1 MKETEIIEFKR
12 EFVNDLN
19 KEVIAF
25 ANTNGGEIFI
35 GINDD
40 SKVVGLNDI
49 ENVELQCV
57 NHISNTIKPDISMFV
72 KYERVITDSKEVL
85 KITVNKGSMSPY
97 YIASKGIRPEGV
109 YVRHGTASV
118 PATETAIVSMIKE
131 TTGDTYEET
140 RSLNQNLTFVQAE
153 QEFINAGLPFADAQK
168 RSLGVIGRD
177 DCYTNLGLLLS
188 DQCEHKIKFAVFEG
202 TEKEVFKDRH
212 EFSGSLFRQLD
223 DLTKM
228 LDKYNKLSS
237 PKIEGIKRTD
247 VRDYPVEA
255 IREAILNAFIHKDYG
270 LGGYTL
276 VSVFDDRIEI
286 VSLGGLMR
294 GVEMNDIMLGV
305 SYLRNKRLAEIFYR
319 LHFIEAYGTG
329 ISKIKKSYEKFKKQP
344 VFECSSNAF
353 KVTLPNTSVKTNE
366 IKIEQDDREILI
378 LDLIRKKGEI
388 GRAEVEKLLNIST
401 PTANRILTNMVQT
414 GKIKRTGSARNIKYS
429 LQVRK
434 IF

>member
-35 GINDD
+35 GIDD
-40 SKVVGLNDI
+40 DGKVVGLNDI

-72 KYERVITDSKEVL
+72 KYERVIAGSKEML

-118 PATETAIVSMIKE
+118 PATERAIVSMIKE

-153 QEFINAGLPFADAQK
+153 QEFINAGLPFAETQK

-202 TEKEVFKDRH
+202 KEKEVFKDRH

-237 PKIEGIKRTD
+237 PKIESIKRTD

-255 IREAILNAFIHKDYG
+255 IREAILNAFIHRDYG

-378 LDLIRKKGEI
+378 LDLIRKKGKI

-429 LQVRK
+429 L
-434 IF
+434 

>member
-35 GINDD
+35 GIDD
-40 SKVVGLNDI
+40 DGKVVGLNDI

-57 NHISNTIKPDISMFV
+57 NHISNTIKPDITMFV
-72 KYERVITDSKEVL
+72 KYERVIADSKEML

-131 TTGDTYEET
+131 TTGDSFEET

-153 QEFINAGLPFADAQK
+153 QEFINAGLPFAEAQK
-168 RSLGVIGRD
+168 RSLGIIGRD

-255 IREAILNAFIHKDYG
+255 IREAILNAFIHRDYG

-429 LQVRK
+429 L
-434 IF
+434 

>member
-35 GINDD
+35 GIDD
-40 SKVVGLNDI
+40 DGKVVGLNDI

-72 KYERVITDSKEVL
+72 KYERVIADSKEML

-131 TTGDTYEET
+131 TTGDSFEET

-153 QEFINAGLPFADAQK
+153 QEFINAGLPFAAAQK
-168 RSLGVIGRD
+168 RSLGIIGRD

-188 DQCEHKIKFAVFEG
+188 DQCEHKIKFAVFAG

-237 PKIEGIKRTD
+237 PKIESIKRTD

-255 IREAILNAFIHKDYG
+255 IREAILNAFVHRDYG

-294 GVEMNDIMLGV
+294 GVEMNDLMLGV

-319 LHFIEAYGTG
+319 LRFIEAYGTG
-329 ISKIKKSYEKFKKQP
+329 ISKIKKSYEKIKKQP
-344 VFECSSNAF
+344 IFECSSNAF
-353 KVTLPNTSVKTNE
+353 KVTLPNTSVKTND

-414 GKIKRTGSARNIKYS
+414 GKIKRNGSARNIKYS
-429 LQVRK
+429 L
-434 IF
+434 

>member
-35 GINDD
+35 GIDD
-40 SKVVGLNDI
+40 DGKVVGLNDI

-57 NHISNTIKPDISMFV
+57 NHISNTIKPDICMFV
-72 KYERVITDSKEVL
+72 KYERVIADSKEML

-131 TTGDTYEET
+131 TTGDSFEET

-153 QEFINAGLPFADAQK
+153 QEFVNAGLPFAEAQK
-168 RSLGVIGRD
+168 RSLGIIGRD

-237 PKIEGIKRTD
+237 PKIESIKRTD

-255 IREAILNAFIHKDYG
+255 IREAILNAFIHRDYG

-344 VFECSSNAF
+344 IFECSSNAF
-353 KVTLPNTSVKTNE
+353 KVTLPNTSVKTND

-388 GRAEVEKLLNIST
+388 GRAEVEKLLNVST

-429 LQVRK
+429 L
-434 IF
+434 

>member
-1 MKETEIIEFKR
+1 M
-12 EFVNDLN
+12 
-19 KEVIAF
+19 
-25 ANTNGGEIFI
+25 
-35 GINDD
+35 
-40 SKVVGLNDI
+40 
-49 ENVELQCV
+49 
-57 NHISNTIKPDISMFV
+57 
-72 KYERVITDSKEVL
+72 
-85 KITVNKGSMSPY
+85 
-97 YIASKGIRPEGV
+97 
-109 YVRHGTASV
+109 
-118 PATETAIVSMIKE
+118 
-131 TTGDTYEET
+131 
-140 RSLNQNLTFVQAE
+140 
-153 QEFINAGLPFADAQK
+153 
-168 RSLGVIGRD
+168 
-177 DCYTNLGLLLS
+177 LLS

-228 LDKYNKLSS
+228 LDKHNKLSS

-255 IREAILNAFIHKDYG
+255 IREAILNAFIHRDYG

-329 ISKIKKSYEKFKKQP
+329 ISKIKKSYERSKKQP
-344 VFECSSNAF
+344 IFECSSNAF
-353 KVTLPNTSVKTNE
+353 KVTLPNTSLKTND

-388 GRAEVEKLLNIST
+388 GRTDVEKLLNVST
-401 PTANRILTNMVQT
+401 PTANRILTNMVQA

-429 LQVRK
+429 L
-434 IF
+434 

>member
-1 MKETEIIEFKR
+1 MKETEMIEFKR
-12 EFVNDLN
+12 QFVSDLN

-35 GINDD
+35 GIDD
-40 SKVVGLNDI
+40 DGVVIGLSDI
-49 ENVELQCV
+49 EAVELQCV

-72 KYERVITDSKEVL
+72 KYERVVTEKKNVL

-109 YVRHGTASV
+109 YVRHGTASI
-118 PATETAIVSMIKE
+118 PATETAIISMIKE
-131 TTGDTYEET
+131 TTGDSFEET

-153 QEFINAGLPFADAQK
+153 QEFSTAGLPFAEAQK
-168 RSLGVIGRD
+168 RSLGIIGRD

-223 DLTKM
+223 DLMKM
-228 LDKYNKLSS
+228 LDNYNKLSS
-237 PKIEGIKRTD
+237 PKIEKIKRTD
-247 VRDYPVEA
+247 IRDYPVEA
-255 IREAILNAFIHKDYG
+255 IREAILNAFIHRDYG

-329 ISKIKKSYEKFKKQP
+329 ISKIKKSYERFKKQP

-353 KVTLPNTSVKTNE
+353 KVTLPKTTVVALDE
-366 IKIEQDDREILI
+366 KPERSDRETLVLELI
-378 LDLIRKKGEI
+378 DKNGEI
-388 GRAEVEKLLNIST
+388 GRSDVEKILNVST
-401 PTANRILTNMVQT
+401 PTATRILTNMVQK
-414 GKIKRTGSARNIKYS
+414 GLIKRIGSARNIRYILK
-429 LQVRK
+429 K
-434 IF
+434 

>member
-35 GINDD
+35 GIDD
-40 SKVVGLNDI
+40 DGKVVGLNDI

-72 KYERVITDSKEVL
+72 KYECVITDSKEVL
-85 KITVNKGSMSPY
+85 KIKVNKGSMSPY

-153 QEFINAGLPFADAQK
+153 QEFINAGLPFAEAQK
-168 RSLGVIGRD
+168 RSLGIIGRD

-255 IREAILNAFIHKDYG
+255 IREAILNAFIHRDYG

-329 ISKIKKSYEKFKKQP
+329 ISKIKKSYEKIKKQP
-344 VFECSSNAF
+344 IFECSSNAF
-353 KVTLPNTSVKTNE
+353 KVTLPNTSVKTND

-414 GKIKRTGSARNIKYS
+414 GKIKRNGSARNIKYS
-429 LQVRK
+429 L
-434 IF
+434 

>member
-35 GINDD
+35 GIDD
-40 SKVVGLNDI
+40 DGKVVGLNDI

-57 NHISNTIKPDISMFV
+57 NHISNTIKPDITMFV
-72 KYERVITDSKEVL
+72 KYERIVADGKGVL

-131 TTGDTYEET
+131 TTGDSFEET

-153 QEFINAGLPFADAQK
+153 QEFVNAGLPFAEAQK
-168 RSLGVIGRD
+168 RSLGIIGRD

-237 PKIEGIKRTD
+237 PKIESIKRTD

-255 IREAILNAFIHKDYG
+255 IREAILNAFIHRDYG

-353 KVTLPNTSVKTNE
+353 KVTLPNTSLKTND

-414 GKIKRTGSARNIKYS
+414 GKIKRTGSARNIKYC
-429 LQVRK
+429 L
-434 IF
+434 

>member
-1 MKETEIIEFKR
+1 MKETETVEFKR
-12 EFVNDLN
+12 QFVSDLN

-35 GINDD
+35 GIDD
-40 SKVVGLNDI
+40 DGTAFGLSDI
-49 ENVELQCV
+49 EAVELQCI

-72 KYERVITDSKEVL
+72 KYERIIAEKKNVL

-109 YVRHGTASV
+109 YVRRGSASV

-131 TTGDTYEET
+131 TTGDSFEDT

-153 QEFINAGLPFADAQK
+153 QEFLSVGLPFAEAQK

-202 TEKEVFKDRH
+202 TEKEIFKDRH

-223 DLTKM
+223 DLMKM
-228 LDKYNKLSS
+228 LDNYNKLSS
-237 PKIEGIKRTD
+237 PKIEKIRRTD

-255 IREAILNAFIHKDYG
+255 IREAVLNAFIHRDYG

-294 GVEMNDIMLGV
+294 GVEMSDIMLGV
-305 SYLRNKRLAEIFYR
+305 SFLRNKRLAEIFYR

-329 ISKIKKSYEKFKKQP
+329 ISKIKKSYENFKKQP

-353 KVTLPNTSVKTNE
+353 KVTLPKTTAATKNE
-366 IKIEQDDREILI
+366 RTERTDRETLV
-378 LDLIRKKGEI
+378 LDIIDKKGQI
-388 GRAEVEKLLNIST
+388 GRSDVEKILNVST
-401 PTANRILTNMVQT
+401 PTATRILTDMVQK
-414 GKIKRTGSARNIKYS
+414 GLIKRIGSARNIKYTS
-429 LQVRK
+429 GK
-434 IF
+434 

>member
-35 GINDD
+35 GIDD
-40 SKVVGLNDI
+40 DGKVVGLNDI

-57 NHISNTIKPDISMFV
+57 NHIFNTIKPDISMFV

-85 KITVNKGSMSPY
+85 KIKVNKGSMSPY

-131 TTGDTYEET
+131 TTGDSFEET

-153 QEFINAGLPFADAQK
+153 QEFINVGLPFAEAQK
-168 RSLGVIGRD
+168 RSLGIIGRD

-255 IREAILNAFIHKDYG
+255 IREAILNAFIHRDYG

-329 ISKIKKSYEKFKKQP
+329 ISKIKKSYEKIKKQP

-429 LQVRK
+429 L
-434 IF
+434 

>member
-35 GINDD
+35 GIDD
-40 SKVVGLNDI
+40 DGKVVGLNDI

-72 KYERVITDSKEVL
+72 KYERVIADSKEML

-131 TTGDTYEET
+131 TTGDSFEET

-153 QEFINAGLPFADAQK
+153 QEFINAGLPFAEAQK
-168 RSLGVIGRD
+168 RSLGIIGRD

-188 DQCEHKIKFAVFEG
+188 DQCEHKIKFAVFAG

-237 PKIEGIKRTD
+237 PKIESIKRTD

-255 IREAILNAFIHKDYG
+255 IREAILNAFIHRDYG

-319 LHFIEAYGTG
+319 LRFIEAYGTG
-329 ISKIKKSYEKFKKQP
+329 ISKIKKSYEKIKKQP
-344 VFECSSNAF
+344 IFECSSNAF
-353 KVTLPNTSVKTNE
+353 KVTLPNTSVKTND

-378 LDLIRKKGEI
+378 LDLIRKKSEI

-414 GKIKRTGSARNIKYS
+414 GKIKRNGSARNIKYS
-429 LQVRK
+429 L
-434 IF
+434 

>member
-35 GINDD
+35 GIDD
-40 SKVVGLNDI
+40 DGKVFGLNDI

-57 NHISNTIKPDISMFV
+57 NHISNTIKPDVSMFV
-72 KYERVITDSKEVL
+72 KYERIVTDGKAVL

-131 TTGDTYEET
+131 TTGDSFEET

-153 QEFINAGLPFADAQK
+153 QEFVNAGLPFAEAQK

-237 PKIEGIKRTD
+237 PKIESIKRTD

-255 IREAILNAFIHKDYG
+255 IREAILNAFIHRDYG

-276 VSVFDDRIEI
+276 VSVFEDRIEI

-353 KVTLPNTSVKTNE
+353 KVTLPNTSVKTND

-401 PTANRILTNMVQT
+401 PTANRILTNMVQA

-429 LQVRK
+429 L
-434 IF
+434 

>member
-19 KEVIAF
+19 KEIIAF

-35 GINDD
+35 GIDD
-40 SKVVGLNDI
+40 DGKVVGLNDI

-57 NHISNTIKPDISMFV
+57 NHISNTIKPDITMFV
-72 KYERVITDSKEVL
+72 KYERIVTDGKDVL

-153 QEFINAGLPFADAQK
+153 QEFINAGLPFAEAQK

-202 TEKEVFKDRH
+202 KEKEVFKDRH

-237 PKIEGIKRTD
+237 PKIESIKRTD

-255 IREAILNAFIHKDYG
+255 IREAILNAFIHRDYR

-294 GVEMNDIMLGV
+294 GMEMNDIMLGV

-378 LDLIRKKGEI
+378 LDLIRKKGKI

-429 LQVRK
+429 L
-434 IF
+434 